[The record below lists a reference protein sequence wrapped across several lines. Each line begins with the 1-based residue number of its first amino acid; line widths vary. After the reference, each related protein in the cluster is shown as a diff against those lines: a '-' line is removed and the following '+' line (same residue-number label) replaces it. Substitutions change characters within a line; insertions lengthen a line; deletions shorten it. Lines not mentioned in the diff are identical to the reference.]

1 MVAAIVIYNFWTV
14 ILRIAFTEMSEEVI
28 RVMTNIMFSSSVC
41 YVTFSLKELSHD
53 IFSYFLPRK
62 QLSLN

>member
-28 RVMTNIMFSSSVC
+28 SDNQYEVF
-41 YVTFSLKELSHD
+41 LKYLLPNVFLKGAQSRYFEL
-53 IFSYFLPRK
+53 FWPRTE
-62 QLSLN
+62 LSLN